1 MPEKRSM
8 EETPPR
14 RLAVLLHAD
23 VVGSTALVQLNETLA
38 HQRIQS
44 AFRRLSEIISSHG
57 GIAHEIRGDA
67 LLAEFGKASDAVSA
81 ATAFQAANAA
91 HIEGLADDVSP
102 VIRVGIA
109 IGEVVVADGT
119 VTGEGVVLAQRLEQ
133 LAEPGGVCIQDAAYQ
148 TVPRRLP
155 FEYQS
160 LGENR
165 LKGFDEPV
173 KAYSV
178 RPRSEHSEFQPESRT
193 DGNTSAPE
201 LPDKPSIAVLPFA
214 NMSGDPEQEY
224 FADGITEDIITAL
237 SRISNLLV
245 VARNSTMVYK
255 GKTID
260 IRQVGREQGVR
271 FVLEGSVRREG
282 NRVRVTA
289 QLIDALTGRHQWA
302 DRYDRGLDDIFA
314 VQDDITHRIMVEMMV
329 QLTEGEKAR
338 MLAGRTEN
346 LEARELILRAD
357 ELNGRFVRAANLEAR
372 QLAEKALKLDP
383 AYASAWSLLGWTHW
397 EDACLGWA
405 ESAEDSQAMALKA
418 AQSALELEDDYPD
431 ALSLLGHLYTLLGE
445 HDRAVEVT
453 EKAVDLAPNHA
464 ENIGLLAV
472 VLSYAGDADAAV
484 ETFKK
489 SIRLSPLD
497 FAWCLSSLGMCYYST
512 NELDL
517 AISTLR
523 RSVATEPDSTFGRA
537 WLTSALIT
545 AGMNEEAEQV
555 ARDIMSIDRKFSTS
569 RWRGAQFR
577 DEMLNQQIL
586 ENLRQAG
593 LP

>member
-1 MPEKRSM
+1 MEKDRLS
-8 EETPPR
+8 R
-14 RLAVLLHAD
+14 KLAVILHAD
-23 VVGSTALVQLNETLA
+23 VVGSTSLVQKNETLA

-44 AFRRLSEIISSHG
+44 AFRRLSQIVSSHG
-57 GIAHEIRGDA
+57 GIAHEVRGDA

-81 ATAFQAANAA
+81 AAAFQAANAA
-91 HIEGLADDVSP
+91 HIDGLADDVSP

-148 TVPRRLP
+148 TVPKRLP

-165 LKGFDEPV
+165 LKGFDQPV

-178 RPRSEHSEFQPESRT
+178 IPRSEHSEFQPESRT
-193 DGNTSAPE
+193 DGGTSSPE
-201 LPDKPSIAVLPFA
+201 LPDKPSIAVLPFT

-224 FADGITEDIITAL
+224 FADGITQDIITAL
-237 SRISNLLV
+237 SQVSNLLV

-260 IRQVGREQGVR
+260 IGQVGREQGVR
-271 FVLEGSVRREG
+271 FVLEGSVRRG
-282 NRVRVTA
+282 GSRVRVTA
-289 QLIDALTGRHQWA
+289 QLIDALTGHHQWA
-302 DRYDRGLDDIFA
+302 ERYDRNLDDIFA
-314 VQDDITHRIMVEMMV
+314 VQDDITHRITVEMRV
-329 QLTEGEKAR
+329 QLTDGEQAR
-338 MLAGRTEN
+338 LLARRTEN

-357 ELNGRFVRAANLEAR
+357 ELNGRFVREANLEAR
-372 QLAEKALKLDP
+372 QLIERALKLDP
-383 AYASAWSLLGWTHW
+383 TYASAWALLGWTHW
-397 EDACLGWA
+397 EDACLGWT
-405 ESAEDSQAMALKA
+405 ESAEISQTMALEA
-418 AQSALELEDDYPD
+418 AQKALELEEDYPE
-431 ALSLLGHLYTLLGE
+431 ALALLGHIYPLLGE

-453 EKAVDLAPNHA
+453 EKAFDLSPTHFNTAF
-464 ENIGLLAV
+464 LAI
-472 VLSYAGDADAAV
+472 VLTYAGNADEAV
-484 ETFKK
+484 ELFKK

-497 FAWCLSSLGMCYYST
+497 FAWLLSYLGMCYCST
-512 NELDL
+512 GELDL

-523 RSVATEPDSTFGRA
+523 RAVALEPDSTFGRA
-537 WLTSALIT
+537 WLTSALVT

-555 ARDIMSIDRKFSTS
+555 TRDIMRIDRRFSAS
-569 RWRGAQFR
+569 RWRGAQFKAVTIN
-577 DEMLNQQIL
+577 EQVL

-593 LP
+593 LPE